1 MCIRDRSKY
10 TINQGPL
17 TGLAV
22 GGGISA
28 MSNFYSENG
37 GVRID
42 APGYAT
48 VDAMLSYPVT
58 SKLTATFNVNNLFDR
73 DYLSR
78 VGSTSTFNFY
88 GPSRSMMVGARY
100 DF

>member
-1 MCIRDRSKY
+1 
-10 TINQGPL
+10 
-17 TGLAV
+17 
-22 GGGISA
+22 
-28 MSNFYSENG
+28 
-37 GVRID
+37 
-42 APGYAT
+42 
-48 VDAMLSYPVT
+48 MLSYPVT

-100 DF
+100 EF

>member
-1 MCIRDRSKY
+1 MPLRRLQIDRRH
-10 TINQGPL
+10 
-17 TGLAV
+17 
-22 GGGISA
+22 GGH
-28 MSNFYSENG
+28 
-37 GVRID
+37 
-42 APGYAT
+42 PWPH
-48 VDAMLSYPVT
+48 AMLSYPVT

-100 DF
+100 EF